1 MDAPFSSS
9 LSSDT
14 LQVLTPRRQVRR
26 GGSSRLTE
34 QRAIA
39 QRAEQDRR
47 KASERKR
54 DRREQTVAEQATRP
68 IERSARRQRGYLIED
83 LIEAYLQ
90 DQAGGNRSPKTIAW
104 HRISLKLLRV
114 FLREQQGIET
124 IEAVE
129 AADLSA
135 WFLHLRTTPGKYGKQ
150 RTARTVQ
157 SYARSIRAFF
167 HWVQRQGIL
176 EDDLFKQVTF
186 PKAGRPLVQIIT
198 EEEFERLL
206 QACTPPGKR
215 EIGPLADRARTRNQA
230 ILWVLYD
237 TGIRVSELTSLSL
250 GRVDRKKGVLTV
262 LGKGSKEREVAMGR
276 NCQRYL
282 YYYLDNYRPGEEELA
297 EWGNAGDDHVFLSET
312 RSPLT
317 KDGMEMLFKRL
328 KKRSGI
334 TGKRVSPHILR
345 HTFAVNYLM
354 NGGDIFSLQ
363 QILGHE
369 DIATVRHYM
378 HMTNAMVQDQKR
390 KYSPGDHLSKHMPG
404 PRVTRRRGFRAS
416 RKHHQEPS

>member
-1 MDAPFSSS
+1 MEVPFSAS
-9 LSSDT
+9 LST
-14 LQVLTPRRQVRR
+14 ETVQVLTPRRPARR
-26 GGSSRLTE
+26 GTSSRITE
-34 QRAIA
+34 QRALA
-39 QRAEQDRR
+39 QRAKQDRR
-47 KASERKR
+47 KATGRKR
-54 DRREQTVAEQATRP
+54 DRREQATRP
-68 IERSARRQRGYLIED
+68 LERSARRRRGYTIED

-104 HRISLKLLRV
+104 HRISLTLLRV
-114 FLREQQGIET
+114 FLQEQQGIRT
-124 IEAVE
+124 IDAVE

-135 WFLHLRTTPGKYGKQ
+135 WFVHLRTTPGKYGKQ

-157 SYARSIRAFF
+157 TYARSARAFF

-206 QACTPPGKR
+206 QACAPPG
-215 EIGPLADRARTRNQA
+215 EIGPLAERAAVRNQS

-237 TGIRVSELTSLSL
+237 TGIRVSELISLCL
-250 GRVDRKKGVLTV
+250 ERVDRRRGVITV
-262 LGKGSKEREVAMGR
+262 LGKGSKEREVALGR

-282 YYYLDNYRPGEEELA
+282 YYYLDKHRPSEEELA
-297 EWGNAGDDHVFLSET
+297 EWGSAGENHVFLSET
-312 RSPLT
+312 RLPLT
-317 KDGMEMLFKRL
+317 KDGVEMLFKRL
-328 KKRSGI
+328 KQRSGI
-334 TGKRVSPHILR
+334 TGKRVSPHVLR

-369 DIATVRHYM
+369 DISTVRHYM
-378 HMTNAMVQDQKR
+378 HLTSAMVESQKR
-390 KYSPGDHLSKHMPG
+390 KYSPGDHLSKHLPG
-404 PRVTRRRGFRAS
+404 PRVTRRRGFRAM
-416 RKHHQEPS
+416 RKNHREHS